1 MDQDCQNLKLE
12 NQLCFLI
19 YSTNLAL
26 NQLYRKLLTP
36 LGITYPQYL
45 VMLVLWEKDEITVSE
60 IGSKLFLESSTLT
73 PILKKLEALQLLNRT
88 RSKEDERQ
96 VIITLS
102 EKGKKLKEQAVN
114 IPKHILEA
122 SSCDTATLLGL
133 KDQLTQLRTNI
144 AKESPIFLQ
153 N

>member
-1 MDQDCQNLKLE
+1 MDQDCQNLKIE

-144 AKESPIFLQ
+144 AK
-153 N
+153 

>member
-1 MDQDCQNLKLE
+1 MDQDCQNVKLE

-60 IGSKLFLESSTLT
+60 IGNKLFLESSTLT
-73 PILKKLEALQLLNRT
+73 PILKKLEAIQLVNRT

-102 EKGKKLKEQAVN
+102 EKGKELKQQAVN
-114 IPKHILEA
+114 IPAHILEA
-122 SSCDTATLLGL
+122 SSCDMTTLLSL

-144 AKESPIFLQ
+144 AK
-153 N
+153 

>member
-60 IGSKLFLESSTLT
+60 IGNKLFLESSTLT
-73 PILKKLEALQLLNRT
+73 PILKKLEAMQFVNRT

-102 EKGKKLKEQAVN
+102 EKGKELKEQAIN
-114 IPKHILEA
+114 IPAHILEA
-122 SSCDTATLLGL
+122 SSCDMTTLLGL

-144 AKESPIFLQ
+144 AK
-153 N
+153 

>member
-1 MDQDCQNLKLE
+1 DCQNLKLE

-114 IPKHILEA
+114 IPTHILEA

-144 AKESPIFLQ
+144 AK
-153 N
+153 

>member
-26 NQLYRKLLTP
+26 NQLYRKLLNP

-114 IPKHILEA
+114 IPMHILEA

-144 AKESPIFLQ
+144 AK
-153 N
+153 

>member
-60 IGSKLFLESSTLT
+60 IGNKLFLESSTLT
-73 PILKKLEALQLLNRT
+73 PILKKLEAQQFLNRT

-114 IPKHILEA
+114 IPTHILEA
-122 SSCDTATLLGL
+122 SFCDTATLLGL

-144 AKESPIFLQ
+144 AK
-153 N
+153 

>member
-36 LGITYPQYL
+36 LEITYPQYL

-144 AKESPIFLQ
+144 AK
-153 N
+153 

>member
-45 VMLVLWEKDEITVSE
+45 VMLVLWEKDKITVSE

-144 AKESPIFLQ
+144 AK
-153 N
+153 

>member
-26 NQLYRKLLTP
+26 NQLYRKLLAP

-45 VMLVLWEKDEITVSE
+45 VMLVLWEQDEVTVSE
-60 IGSKLFLESSTLT
+60 IGAKLFRIIYPHSYLE
-73 PILKKLEALQLLNRT
+73 KLEASHLLHRT
-88 RSKEDERQ
+88 RSTQDERQ

-102 EKGKKLKEQAVN
+102 DEGKN
-114 IPKHILEA
+114 
-122 SSCDTATLLGL
+122 
-133 KDQLTQLRTNI
+133 
-144 AKESPIFLQ
+144 
-153 N
+153 

>member
-60 IGSKLFLESSTLT
+60 IGNKLFLESSTLT
-73 PILKKLEALQLLNRT
+73 PILKKLEAMQFVNRT

-102 EKGKKLKEQAVN
+102 EKGKKLKDQALD
-114 IPKHILEA
+114 IPAGVLEA
-122 SSCDTATLLGL
+122 SSCDMTTLLGL
-133 KDQLTQLRTNI
+133 KDQLTKLRTNLV
-144 AKESPIFLQ
+144 K
-153 N
+153 

>member
-36 LGITYPQYL
+36 IGITYPQYL

-144 AKESPIFLQ
+144 AK
-153 N
+153 

>member
-73 PILKKLEALQLLNRT
+73 PILKKLEALQFVNRT

-102 EKGKKLKEQAVN
+102 ENGKKLKERAVN
-114 IPKHILEA
+114 IPAHILEA
-122 SSCDTATLLGL
+122 SSCDKTTLLGL

-144 AKESPIFLQ
+144 AK
-153 N
+153 

>member
-114 IPKHILEA
+114 IPTHILEA

-133 KDQLTQLRTNI
+133 KDQLSQLRTNI
-144 AKESPIFLQ
+144 AK
-153 N
+153 

>member
-114 IPKHILEA
+114 IPRHILEA

-144 AKESPIFLQ
+144 AK
-153 N
+153 

>member
-102 EKGKKLKEQAVN
+102 EKGQKLKEQAVN

-144 AKESPIFLQ
+144 AK
-153 N
+153 

>member
-96 VIITLS
+96 DIITLS

-144 AKESPIFLQ
+144 AK
-153 N
+153 

>member
-133 KDQLTQLRTNI
+133 KDQ
-144 AKESPIFLQ
+144 
-153 N
+153 

>member
-73 PILKKLEALQLLNRT
+73 PILKKLEALQFVNRT

-102 EKGKKLKEQAVN
+102 ENGKKLKERAVN
-114 IPKHILEA
+114 IPAHILEA
-122 SSCDTATLLGL
+122 SS
-133 KDQLTQLRTNI
+133 
-144 AKESPIFLQ
+144 
-153 N
+153 